1 MNLNLYPAFDVG
13 EISSFSHC
21 TEISIAINTVL
32 EVTKDVCMHVPR
44 FI

>member
-21 TEISIAINTVL
+21 TKISIIINTVL
-32 EVTKDVCMHVPR
+32 EVTRDICMLVPR
-44 FI
+44 FL